1 MNCSQRE
8 GHPSGSIMQMKG
20 GTKLEVG
27 VGCEGSGTST
37 LLFTMDN
44 ITRDRNYILLK
55 GHVNLIKI
63 YIK

>member
-1 MNCSQRE
+1 
-8 GHPSGSIMQMKG
+8 MQMKG